1 MVKKWGQ
8 RIYLAVIFLF
18 LYLPI
23 LVLIVLSF
31 NNSKS
36 RVVWGGFTLKWYAS
50 CFTDETIMN
59 AFVTALQVT
68 LTAAIVST
76 AIGTLAAIGISAMKR
91 KNRSIML
98 GATPMYA
105 FYKVTW
111 PEIKSGVFS
120 GFLMAVTMSLDD
132 FSITFFTKGAGV
144 NTLSTMLYTELRKGV
159 RPELYALST
168 ILFLFAFLLLLVMNR
183 RSDRIAGNYAGIH

>member
-8 RIYLAVIFLF
+8 RIYLAAIFLF

-59 AFVTALQVT
+59 AFVTTLQVT
-68 LTAAIVST
+68 LTAAIIST
-76 AIGTLAAIGISAMKR
+76 VIGTLAAIGIQCHEKKEPQHHARCHSDVRVLQGDLAGDQIR
-91 KNRSIML
+91 CIFRIPDGGYHVARRFFHHLFYQRCPASTPCRRCSTRSC
-98 GATPMYA
+98 ARECARNCTPCQP
-105 FYKVTW
+105 FC
-111 PEIKSGVFS
+111 FCLHFFC
-120 GFLMAVTMSLDD
+120 FLS
-132 FSITFFTKGAGV
+132 
-144 NTLSTMLYTELRKGV
+144 
-159 RPELYALST
+159 
-168 ILFLFAFLLLLVMNR
+168 
-183 RSDRIAGNYAGIH
+183 

>member
-1 MVKKWGQ
+1 MGRFYTQMV
-8 RIYLAVIFLF
+8 RFLF
-18 LYLPI
+18 YGRDHHEC
-23 LVLIVLSF
+23 VCD
-31 NNSKS
+31 NSTGHTHRS
-36 RVVWGGFTLKWYAS
+36 HRL
-50 CFTDETIMN
+50 DRHRN
-59 AFVTALQVT
+59 ACRDRHQCHE
-68 LTAAIVST
+68 
-76 AIGTLAAIGISAMKR
+76 K
-91 KNRSIML
+91 KNRTIML

-183 RSDRIAGNYAGIH
+183 RSDRIAGNHAGIH